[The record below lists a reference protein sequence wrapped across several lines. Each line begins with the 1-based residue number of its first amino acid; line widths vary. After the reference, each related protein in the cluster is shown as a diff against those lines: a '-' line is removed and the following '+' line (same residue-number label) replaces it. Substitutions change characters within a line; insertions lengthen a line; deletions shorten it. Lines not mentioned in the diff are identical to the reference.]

1 MEGVDLDVEV
11 EGGAAAVEGV
21 DIIHI
26 KRLKDFYMVHYL
38 VWVVCYK

>member
-1 MEGVDLDVEV
+1 MDLDVEV
-11 EGGAAAVEGV
+11 EGGVVEVEGV